1 MGVERVK
8 QGVWAG
14 VWCPLTAG
22 VDQASR
28 KYDAGK
34 ASVFGVLRDES
45 GNVCDF
51 GVDVGLGKC
60 QSVDLT
66 KQFAG

>member
-1 MGVERVK
+1 MGVDRVK
-8 QGVWAG
+8 QGVCAG
-14 VWCPLTAG
+14 VWCPLTTG

-28 KYDAGK
+28 KYDGGK
-34 ASVFGVLRDES
+34 ASVFGVFGDAS

-60 QSVDLT
+60 QSGGLT
-66 KQFAG
+66 KQFAR